1 MNIKISARPFEAERD
16 PLAAAAADIAR
27 RYPSL
32 SGWDLKPHWDV
43 QDRDRIIVTVPSWF
57 LSP

>member
-16 PLAAAAADIAR
+16 PLAAATADIAR
-27 RYPSL
+27 RYPAL
-32 SGWDLKPHWDV
+32 SGWDLKPLWTTD
-43 QDRDRIIVTVPSWF
+43 DRRTITLTVPSWF